1 MPNQFRFIAFA
12 VGCSLHMTLLASAQ
26 AATQLGR
33 PLDAEAGCTGMGG
46 QGAVAVIKAGR
57 LSGMPAVANSALPD
71 LAKKHL
77 ESTRGEGQ
85 WVEGLRG
92 SGGRNRI
99 FVQNKHQVLVLTVCN
114 PKDCAL
120 NRAYIAYELTTHQ
133 YGAKIVEGGPVRDI
147 VPGAQA
153 STFAVQP
160 TVLEDALSC
169 AFEADLGRD

>member
-71 LAKKHL
+71 LAKTLNRLAEKASGSKVCADQVGAIASSSKT
-77 ESTRGEGQ
+77 STRS
-85 WVEGLRG
+85 W
-92 SGGRNRI
+92 
-99 FVQNKHQVLVLTVCN
+99 F
-114 PKDCAL
+114 
-120 NRAYIAYELTTHQ
+120 
-133 YGAKIVEGGPVRDI
+133 
-147 VPGAQA
+147 
-153 STFAVQP
+153 
-160 TVLEDALSC
+160 
-169 AFEADLGRD
+169 